1 MKLEVAKIAELHVY
15 PIKSCAGV
23 RLQEARLTALG
34 LEHDRLFM
42 LVDAVTGAFHSQREC
57 PRLCLVQPEIGQS
70 ALSLSAP
77 QMPVITVSLDCRSDE
92 RCVVGIWDEL
102 CSGWDAGDLAA
113 GWFSQF
119 LDRQCRLVAYGERTR
134 RSSLKK
140 EMTVSVADGYPLL
153 GVSRESLRDLNSH
166 ITAGGGRAVPM
177 GRFRPNIVFGLGSN
191 GRPYE
196 EESID
201 WDTLFIGNR
210 NVILKSGPVCFRC
223 ALTLV
228 DQETGRR
235 DNKGEPLRT
244 LARFSQAPNGSIF
257 GRYFMGKSSN
267 NAEECPAVL
276 HVGDAVKL

>member
-34 LEHDRLFM
+34 LEHDRFFM
-42 LVDAVTGAFHSQREC
+42 VVDAVTGAFLSQREC

-119 LDRQCRLVAYGERTR
+119 LDRQCRLIAYGDRTR
-134 RSSLKK
+134 QSSYFKK
-140 EMTVSVADGYPLL
+140 EIPVSFADGYPLL
-153 GVSRESLRDLNSH
+153 GVSRESLRYINSR

-177 GRFRPNIVFGLGSN
+177 NRFRPNIVFELGSN

-196 EESID
+196 EESIN
-201 WDTLFIGNR
+201 WDALFIGNR
-210 NVILKSGPVCFRC
+210 DVFLKPGPVCFRC
-223 ALTLV
+223 ALTLI
-228 DQETGRR
+228 DQETGCR
-235 DNKGEPLRT
+235 DSKGEPLRT
-244 LARFSQAPNGSIF
+244 IARFRQAPNGIVF
-257 GRYFMGKSSN
+257 GRYFMGKSN
-267 NAEECPAVL
+267 EGEDPAVL
-276 HVGDAVKL
+276 RVGDAVKL